1 MYNFD
6 SFKERSERHIE
17 AHIKGNKTYIKD
29 PACVICYPPEGTIE
43 KFNKFWNWYKS
54 KFPALTYTE
63 YTTRI
68 FQDILNRN
76 LHEKGETQ
84 KEREQTET
92 KLLNLVGSIKYS
104 TEPEQTIP
112 RIVGEIIKIIIR
124 SENFKL
130 KQTEQKHT
138 EQIETEQTENYYETE
153 TEQENIYDEL
163 EQPEINIYDEIERTL
178 KNWEKDIN
186 TRLENTSKEKS
197 DSEESKETTELINTE
212 DLELTSEAE
221 SEETEYNLNLL
232 FEQNLI
238 NMAEITRDE
247 MVGLFHGVF
256 GAHGENLRPIMKVKE
271 FYGRDDEDPHEWC
284 AEFEKACAANGWSG
298 NDNNIRRKDIASSYL
313 RGNATEWY
321 ETDQANIVQWHI
333 DG

>member
-1 MYNFD
+1 MYNYN
-6 SFKERSERHIE
+6 SLKERSIRHHTE
-17 AHIKGNKTYIKD
+17 AHIRKKEKFIPD
-29 PACVICYPPEGTIE
+29 PSCNICYPSEGTTE
-43 KFNKFWNWYKS
+43 KFDKFWNWYRS
-54 KFPALTYTE
+54 KFPASTYTE

-138 EQIETEQTENYYETE
+138 EQIETEQTENYDETK

-186 TRLENTSKEKS
+186 TELKNLSEEKL

-221 SEETEYNLNLL
+221 SEGTEYNLNLL

-238 NMAEITRDE
+238 NMAGITRDE
-247 MVGLFHGVF
+247 MMGIFHGVF

-271 FYGRDDEDPHEWC
+271 FTEEMMKIHM
-284 AEFEKACAANGWSG
+284 NGVRSLK
-298 NDNNIRRKDIASSYL
+298 RHVQQ
-313 RGNATEWY
+313 
-321 ETDQANIVQWHI
+321 TDGVAMITI
-333 DG
+333 